1 MSVTFSSTFLLC
13 SLPSLELGA
22 PAPFSVEEYRRRC
35 DGIDGVDL
43 NDFDAVVAG
52 VEGSHPFTVDYAN
65 VLTEIKNITAALR
78 ASKWEGENIRI
89 TERPYSGYHLDLHQ
103 RLSEAMNVQN
113 PLEREMAFERA
124 RWLVADALA
133 GIEYFSEAKVYA
145 YIVKLQINNRLAQ
158 LTEEAGKAAV
168 ENFIKAND
176 HEVSN

>member
-1 MSVTFSSTFLLC
+1 MSAAYLLS

-22 PAPFSVEEYRRRC
+22 AAPLSMEEYRRCC
-35 DGIDGVDL
+35 DGIKGVNL

-52 VEGSHPFTVDYAN
+52 APGLHPFTVAYAN
-65 VLTEIKNITAALR
+65 ALTEIKNATAAFR

-89 TERPYSGYHLDLHQ
+89 SERSYSGYHVDLHQ
-103 RLSEAMNVQN
+103 KLSDAMNIQN
-113 PLEREMAFERA
+113 PLEREIAIERA
-124 RWLVADALA
+124 RWQVTEELA

-145 YIVKLQINNRLAQ
+145 YIVKLQINNRLAK

>member
-1 MSVTFSSTFLLC
+1 MSVAYLLS

-22 PAPFSVEEYRRRC
+22 VAPFSVEEYRRRC
-35 DGIDGVDL
+35 DGMGGVSL
-43 NDFDAVVAG
+43 KDFDAVVAG
-52 VEGSHPFTVDYAN
+52 VPGSHPFTAKYAN
-65 VLTEIKNITAALR
+65 VLIEIKNATAAFR

-89 TERPYSGYHLDLHQ
+89 SERSYLGYHVNLHQ
-103 RLSEAMNVQN
+103 KLADAMNIQN
-113 PLEREMAFERA
+113 PFEREMALERS
-124 RWLVADALA
+124 RWFIVEELA
-133 GIEYFSEAKVYA
+133 GIEYFSEAKIYS